1 MAQEVVFDGHRINDL
16 FFVGDISVG
25 LPEFLPTV
33 EERVSDGSRVRG
45 TRLGTVAI
53 SIPLVVRPSQ
63 GTTAR
68 AALSALVSWL
78 DVDGPRELSLSGDGG
93 LTRMCV
99 PSGAPQVLDARWND
113 RVVVTL
119 TQVDPALYGER
130 REVTVPS
137 GGSVTALVGGDYP
150 TRPTVTASAA
160 TRGASNLWG
169 VSADGS
175 QLLRVAVR
183 TGSAV
188 GVEVD
193 CGARTCRVSGIVT
206 APTLDSDWISLSP
219 GTHVVRNDV
228 GSGGCVVAWRERWHR

>member
-1 MAQEVVFDGHRINDL
+1 MGQTVVFDGHRLNDL
-16 FFVGDISVG
+16 FFVGDVSVG
-25 LPEFLPTV
+25 LPEFLPTI
-33 EERVSDGSRVRG
+33 EERVGDGSRVRG

-78 DVDGPRELSLSGDGG
+78 DVDGPRELALSGDGG

-113 RVVVTL
+113 RIVVTL

-137 GGSVTALVGGDYP
+137 GGSVTVLVGGDYP
-150 TRPTVTASAA
+150 TRPTVTASAV

-169 VSADGS
+169 VRLDGGDV
-175 QLLRVAVR
+175 LRVSVP
-183 TGSAV
+183 TSAATSV
-188 GVEVD
+188 AID
-193 CGARTCRVSGIVT
+193 CDRRTCRVASTNTI
-206 APTLDSDWISLSP
+206 PTLGSDWLELSP
-219 GTHVVRNDV
+219 GAHTIRNDV
-228 GSGGCVVAWRERWHR
+228 GGGTCVVSWRERWHR